1 MTGNPDKALL
11 LRFLDNPG
19 APAVVDSNPL
29 AVALRCRLL
38 EADPMKGFVRLDFEP
53 DETFLQG
60 NGAVQ
65 GGAVAAMLDFAMA
78 FAALAALP
86 GEQGGATTSMT
97 VNYLKAVRAGR
108 YEAIGRI
115 ERKGRSVVF
124 ARGELRP
131 EGGLELAAT
140 ASSVLA
146 VIS

>member
-19 APAVVDSNPL
+19 APTVVDSNPL
-29 AVALRCRLL
+29 AAALRCRLL
-38 EADPMKGFVRLDFEP
+38 EVDPKGFVRLDFEP

-131 EGGLELAAT
+131 VGSLELAAT